1 LCVYWFCEHK
11 IHMNK
16 STHFFGQPIFSQL
29 LSLIDKGEL
38 KRIVCN
44 HQSDRYYKKLDTW
57 HHVVSMLY
65 CCFSGATALRE
76 LTTGL
81 LACQHKLIHLGI
93 FSIPRRSTLSDS
105 NRNRSSQVFADLY
118 MGLFRRYR
126 HILPDSRLSMEVLKK
141 LFIVDSTVISLFKDI
156 LKVAGRPRK
165 DGKSKGGIKAH
176 VMIHA
181 AELMPCLVRLTKGS
195 QHDHTFLKHLQLPE
209 GSYVVMDKGYTDYHQ
224 YANWNNQGI
233 FYITRMKDNARYISW
248 EELELPDDK
257 DFCVLKDEKVTLT
270 YTINGQQ
277 YQMHNRRIAFW
288 DQANKKLLVFMTN
301 NLELDAA
308 TIAAIYKYRWQ
319 IELLFK
325 KLKQNFPLKY
335 FLGDNQNAIEIQIW
349 SALICL
355 LLMEVVRKQI
365 KRKWAFS
372 NMVSLVRFHL
382 MAYVHLSNFLS
393 NPDKELQKVTK
404 NRYQIGLF
412 ET

>member
-1 LCVYWFCEHK
+1 
-11 IHMNK
+11 MNK
-16 STHFFGQPIFSQL
+16 SSHFFGQPIFSQL
-29 LSLIDKGEL
+29 LSLVDKSLL
-38 KRIVCN
+38 KRIIHK
-44 HQSDRYYKKLDTW
+44 HQADRYYKKLDSW

-81 LACQHKLIHLGI
+81 LACQHKLFHLGI
-93 FSIPRRSTLSDS
+93 SSVPRRSTLSDS
-105 NRNRSSQVFADLY
+105 NRKRPSQLFADLY
-118 MGLFRRYR
+118 MGLFQKYR
-126 HILPDSRLSMEVLKK
+126 HILPDSRLSMEILKK

-195 QHDHTFLKHLQLPE
+195 QHDHTFLKHLQLAE
-209 GSYVVMDKGYTDYHQ
+209 GSYVVMDKGYTDYLQ
-224 YANWNNQGI
+224 YAQWTQQGVY
-233 FYITRMKDNARYISW
+233 YITRMRENARYQQA
-248 EELELPDDK
+248 EEFELPQNK
-257 DFCVLKDEKVTLT
+257 DFNVLKDEKIVLT
-270 YTINGQQ
+270 YWVDGKQ
-277 YQMHNRRIAFW
+277 YSLENRRIAFW
-288 DQANKKLLVFMTN
+288 DNARLLVFITN
-301 NLELDAA
+301 NMELDAA

-349 SALICL
+349 CALICL
-355 LLMEVVRKQI
+355 LLMQIIQKQL
-365 KRKWAFS
+365 KRRWAFS

-382 MAYVHLSNFLS
+382 MAYVHLRNFL
-393 NPDKELQKVTK
+393 NDPDNELQKSIK
-404 NRYQIGLF
+404 NRGQMGLF
-412 ET
+412 DP